1 MIGLALSSSSCSSS
15 SSFSSPPHVGM
26 GKTRDGMLHPIP
38 HDLYV
43 IGTQESSMQEKE
55 WIDHLKSTLK
65 KLFFIEF
72 AQISMESLWGIRL
85 VVLARPEHV
94 LRITNVETST
104 VKTGIANAL
113 GIYT

>member
-1 MIGLALSSSSCSSS
+1 MLYFNLICVQYHFFAI
-15 SSFSSPPHVGM
+15 
-26 GKTRDGMLHPIP
+26 TRHGQDSRRNVASDSARFIRHRDSRIFHARQRMDRPFEI
-38 HDLYV
+38 YS
-43 IGTQESSMQEKE
+43 Q
-55 WIDHLKSTLK
+55 

-72 AQISMESLWGIRL
+72 VQICMESLWGIRI

-113 GIYT
+113 G

>member
-1 MIGLALSSSSCSSS
+1 
-15 SSFSSPPHVGM
+15 
-26 GKTRDGMLHPIP
+26 MLHPIP

-72 AQISMESLWGIRL
+72 TQIVMESLWGIRL

-113 GIYT
+113 GLTNLKKKRNRSRVF